1 MLQAK
6 KAVKRENTLRSKVWL
21 YPGMAGWHFI
31 SVSKK
36 ASGEIKTTF
45 GKHVRGWGSIP
56 VSVTIGNT
64 WWNTSIFPDSKSG
77 TYLLPLNAKVR
88 KQEGISANDTVQFFL
103 KIR

>member
-1 MLQAK
+1 MSEVK
-6 KAVKRENTLRSKVWL
+6 KAPKREYTLRSNVWL

-36 ASGEIKTTF
+36 ASGEIKATF
-45 GKHVRGWGSIP
+45 GKHARGWGSIP
-56 VSVTIGNT
+56 VSVTIGKT
-64 WWNTSIFPDSKSG
+64 QWNTSIFPDTKSG

-88 KQEGISANDTVQFFL
+88 KQEGISAKDTVQFLL